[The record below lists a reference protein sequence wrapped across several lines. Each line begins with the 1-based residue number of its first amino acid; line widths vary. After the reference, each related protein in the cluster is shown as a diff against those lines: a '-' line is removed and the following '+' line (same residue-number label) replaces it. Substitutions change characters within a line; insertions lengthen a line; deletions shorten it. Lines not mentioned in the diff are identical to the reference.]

1 LLSTNTD
8 HCRELNATVEQLK
21 STGTYK
27 QANLLVPRPPVITHP
42 THPKMISKG
51 KNRIDPEHLL
61 TYRTRKHV
69 KESTG
74 AGIDIVELKVEKRGR
89 SMSHDGSIH

>member
-1 LLSTNTD
+1 
-8 HCRELNATVEQLK
+8 LK

-27 QANLLVPRPPVITHP
+27 QANVPVPRPSVMTHP
-42 THPKMISKG
+42 THSRMISRV
-51 KNRIDPEHLL
+51 KNRISPEHLF

-74 AGIDIVELKVEKRGR
+74 AGHDIVILKVEKGGR
-89 SMSHDGSIH
+89 SISHDGSIH